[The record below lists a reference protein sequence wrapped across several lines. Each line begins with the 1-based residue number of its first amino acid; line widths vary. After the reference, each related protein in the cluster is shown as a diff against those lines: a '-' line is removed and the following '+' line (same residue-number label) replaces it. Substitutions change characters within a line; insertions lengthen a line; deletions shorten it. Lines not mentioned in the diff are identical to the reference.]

1 MLFRRTYQE
10 FVGKELANGLDESDA
25 SAIDDL
31 YNAVL
36 LTKTMEEVKPD
47 ILKATKG
54 CSMGLHYAGSE
65 KKFMEDIGYKGQM
78 VNLAQIMH
86 RIGPKCEHGDR
97 RNKGALRACS
107 AGAGG
112 HAGTRWSTSGQLI
125 VQSARND
132 SARAAVPG
140 LLAGQPHFS
149 RPGKRVEGAGSG
161 GGGPRDMGATGGR
174 PGVAARQA
182 TGTAAVAARG
192 AAGPG
197 NSDTDVATD
206 QQRWST
212 LGTTQT
218 HNGDSPTDHSPSQP
232 DTKKCIQVGRD
243 TYAVTSQ
250 PGTSYDSIPV
260 IDSSR
265 PSTPKQKHTKKR
277 KPNRHTNRH
286 HSREDRSW
294 QTRK

>member
-1 MLFRRTYQE
+1 
-10 FVGKELANGLDESDA
+10 
-25 SAIDDL
+25 
-31 YNAVL
+31 
-36 LTKTMEEVKPD
+36 
-47 ILKATKG
+47 
-54 CSMGLHYAGSE
+54 
-65 KKFMEDIGYKGQM
+65 
-78 VNLAQIMH
+78 
-86 RIGPKCEHGDR
+86 
-97 RNKGALRACS
+97 
-107 AGAGG
+107 
-112 HAGTRWSTSGQLI
+112 
-125 VQSARND
+125 
-132 SARAAVPG
+132 
-140 LLAGQPHFS
+140 
-149 RPGKRVEGAGSG
+149 
-161 GGGPRDMGATGGR
+161 MGATGGR

-277 KPNRHTNRH
+277 KPSRHNNRH
-286 HSREDRSW
+286 HSRDDRSW

>member
-1 MLFRRTYQE
+1 MRAW
-10 FVGKELANGLDESDA
+10 G
-25 SAIDDL
+25 
-31 YNAVL
+31 
-36 LTKTMEEVKPD
+36 
-47 ILKATKG
+47 
-54 CSMGLHYAGSE
+54 
-65 KKFMEDIGYKGQM
+65 
-78 VNLAQIMH
+78 
-86 RIGPKCEHGDR
+86 R
-97 RNKGALRACS
+97 RNGGALRACA

-112 HAGTRWSTSGQLI
+112 HARTRWSTAGAADRSDG
-125 VQSARND
+125 SD

-140 LLAGQPHFS
+140 PLAGQARFS

-250 PGTSYDSIPV
+250 PGTSYTSNNYDSISA
-260 IDSSR
+260 IDSSS
-265 PSTPKQKHTKKR
+265 PNAPKRKSTKKR
-277 KPNRHTNRH
+277 KPHRHNNRH
-286 HSREDRSW
+286 HKEDARAMDSFSAGSRL
-294 QTRK
+294 